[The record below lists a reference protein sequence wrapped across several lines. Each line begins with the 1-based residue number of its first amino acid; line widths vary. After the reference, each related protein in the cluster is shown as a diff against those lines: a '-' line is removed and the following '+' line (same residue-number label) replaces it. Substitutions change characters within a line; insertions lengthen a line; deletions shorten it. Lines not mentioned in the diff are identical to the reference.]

1 MPGTAR
7 RPTVE
12 QIHRMNRELAALEGF
27 AESSNRLVAAV
38 VGVRHDLR
46 SLRIDPRV
54 YREPD
59 AGALA
64 EDIVEAVR
72 EACDDVDRRAREVAG
87 PLLPDGDGDPFL
99 RALDEMA
106 GTGGGR

>member
-1 MPGTAR
+1 MPGTDPGAERIHEIGRRVAAVEGYGESAR
-7 RPTVE
+7 
-12 QIHRMNRELAALEGF
+12 G
-27 AESSNRLVAAV
+27 LVAAV

-64 EDIVEAVR
+64 GDVIDAIGA
-72 EACDDVDRRAREVAG
+72 ACADADRRARAQAG
-87 PLLPDGDGDPFL
+87 PLLSNGTDPFL
-99 RALDEMA
+99 RALDELT
-106 GTGGGR
+106 GTHESR

>member
-7 RPTVE
+7 RPAAE
-12 QIHRMNRELAALEGF
+12 QIHRMNRELAALEGH
-27 AESSNRLVAAV
+27 AESSSGLVAAV

-59 AGALA
+59 TNALA
-64 EDIVEAVR
+64 EDVVEAIR
-72 EACDDVDRRAREVAG
+72 EACHDVDRQAGELTG
-87 PLLPDGDGDPFL
+87 PLLPDGDDPFL
-99 RALDEMA
+99 RALDELA
-106 GTGGGR
+106 GTRGSR